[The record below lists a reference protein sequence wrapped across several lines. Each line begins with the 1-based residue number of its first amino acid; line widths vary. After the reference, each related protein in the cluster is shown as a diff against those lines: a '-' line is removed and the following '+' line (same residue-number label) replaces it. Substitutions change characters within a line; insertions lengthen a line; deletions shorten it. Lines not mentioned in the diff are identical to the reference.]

1 MNDIISTEMSI
12 KNRKRTQNSR
22 ICGYSRAIL
31 QLQYQKCCI
40 VEKYFVKIMEIF
52 EFDILYMHVQ
62 NFEGKFL
69 KKSIHQLHSSHEARY
84 TFKEYSYFSEEFKD
98 KFKTDKFS
106 KMCNSKEIK
115 AFVIN
120 KMGLYIPYFNVTS
133 NIRSPLLKNKSNA
146 QKVHP
151 AMYG

>member
-1 MNDIISTEMSI
+1 
-12 KNRKRTQNSR
+12 
-22 ICGYSRAIL
+22 
-31 QLQYQKCCI
+31 
-40 VEKYFVKIMEIF
+40 
-52 EFDILYMHVQ
+52 
-62 NFEGKFL
+62 
-69 KKSIHQLHSSHEARY
+69 
-84 TFKEYSYFSEEFKD
+84 
-98 KFKTDKFS
+98 
-106 KMCNSKEIK
+106 MCNSKEIK